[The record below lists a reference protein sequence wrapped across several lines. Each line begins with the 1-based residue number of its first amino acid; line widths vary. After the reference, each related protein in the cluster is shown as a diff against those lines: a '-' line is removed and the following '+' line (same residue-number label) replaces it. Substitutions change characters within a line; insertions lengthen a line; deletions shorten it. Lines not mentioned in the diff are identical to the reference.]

1 MRSVLVGLVRRL
13 QTAIRQESVR
23 GWRGHV
29 VLLGVLLSSNV
40 HSCACVATVGP
51 PTCDIGDPEI
61 KLSELHHVSPGWVPY
76 TLAVFSMVNQ
86 VQLSLP
92 RAFWLCH
99 IVGGESHGCKHGC
112 ADEVGEFC

>member
-1 MRSVLVGLVRRL
+1 MC
-13 QTAIRQESVR
+13 I
-23 GWRGHV
+23 V
-29 VLLGVLLSSNV
+29 VL
-40 HSCACVATVGP
+40 CVAKLGP

-76 TLAVFSMVNQ
+76 TQAVFSMVNQ